1 MTLFEP
7 DQPART
13 SVLRYLGYGLSII
26 FLIWVLR
33 DFHVVRALRDMANA
47 DWRWVVLGMV
57 CDVSSYVA
65 QSWRWKLL
73 LKPFGK
79 VRMTKT
85 IRAVF
90 AGIFANLVLPLRPG
104 EVLRG
109 YLLSGSED
117 IKLGRTL
124 GSIGVERLV
133 DLVIATASLGLV
145 SLLVDLPPQFRR
157 AADILGIATL
167 ALVIVIVG
175 LIFYLELKMGSDD
188 LSAEQE
194 GKGFKAKV
202 LGALSALHAMGTAPS
217 FYPAVL
223 ISLFVPGF
231 QILAM
236 WAMMKSY
243 SLHLSFLVAV
253 VVVLVINLGI
263 SLPNA
268 PANVGSYQ
276 FFCVLGLSVFQVDK
290 TTATGF
296 SIFVFI
302 ALTLPL
308 LLLGMAALV
317 RSGLSLR
324 TMRERVQ
331 HPSETAQSVRQ
342 SG

>member
-1 MTLFEP
+1 
-7 DQPART
+7 
-13 SVLRYLGYGLSII
+13 
-26 FLIWVLR
+26 
-33 DFHVVRALRDMANA
+33 
-47 DWRWVVLGMV
+47 
-57 CDVSSYVA
+57 
-65 QSWRWKLL
+65 
-73 LKPFGK
+73 
-79 VRMTKT
+79 
-85 IRAVF
+85 F
-90 AGIFANLVLPLRPG
+90 AGLFANLVLPLRPG
-104 EVLRG
+104 EFLRG

-133 DLVIATASLGLV
+133 DLVVATASLGLV

-167 ALVIVIVG
+167 ALVSIIVG
-175 LIFYLELKMGSDD
+175 LILYLEFKIGTDEIPAESERQGLK
-188 LSAEQE
+188 
-194 GKGFKAKV
+194 GKA
-202 LGALSALHAMGTAPS
+202 LAALSALHAMGTAPS

-223 ISLFVPGF
+223 ISFLVPGF

-236 WAMMKSY
+236 WAIMKSY
-243 SLHLSFLVAV
+243 SLQLSFLVAV
-253 VVVLVINLGI
+253 VVVVVINLGI

-302 ALTLPL
+302 ALMLPL

-331 HPSETAQSVRQ
+331 HPSETIQSVR
-342 SG
+342 